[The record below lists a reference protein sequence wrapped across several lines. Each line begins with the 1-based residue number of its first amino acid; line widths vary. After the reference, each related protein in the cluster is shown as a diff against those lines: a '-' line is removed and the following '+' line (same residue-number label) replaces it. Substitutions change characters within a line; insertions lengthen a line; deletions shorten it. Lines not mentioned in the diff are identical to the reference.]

1 MWFSTQIYLEAILS
15 NADITLRVNHNTW
28 ILNLSAR
35 KSDPTSNMTLNIHP
49 AEGNGAYFQLSSDQ
63 GKGENPRKRKCGAAN
78 RQSTIPLEFI
88 IDIPKVC

>member
-1 MWFSTQIYLEAILS
+1 
-15 NADITLRVNHNTW
+15 
-28 ILNLSAR
+28 
-35 KSDPTSNMTLNIHP
+35 MTLNIHP

>member
-49 AEGNGAYFQLSSDQ
+49 AEGNGAYFQLRERGRIR
-63 GKGENPRKRKCGAAN
+63 GKESAGLPIGKAQYR
-78 RQSTIPLEFI
+78 
-88 IDIPKVC
+88 